1 MLKKGKVYANLYARI
16 LFVFLRIYE
25 FSNIVIN
32 GLFNVKLVIVMIC
45 CCRARAGTA
54 VRSGAP
60 GLCGE
65 SPQARAAAMFL
76 PLAQRLLPVDPGQQA
91 AASSQQLAPPAPLQR
106 ITLHQ
111 EGKI

>member
-1 MLKKGKVYANLYARI
+1 M
-16 LFVFLRIYE
+16 F
-25 FSNIVIN
+25 
-32 GLFNVKLVIVMIC
+32 C
-45 CCRARAGTA
+45 CFRARAGSA

-76 PLAQRLLPVDPGQQA
+76 PFAQRLLPVDPGQQA
-91 AASSQQLAPPAPLQR
+91 AASSQQLASPAPLQR

-111 EGKI
+111 EGTFSIQINNPTLRALTTLQVLFLTDFHSFS

>member
-1 MLKKGKVYANLYARI
+1 M
-16 LFVFLRIYE
+16 F
-25 FSNIVIN
+25 
-32 GLFNVKLVIVMIC
+32 

-76 PLAQRLLPVDPGQQA
+76 SLAQRLLPMDPGQQA

-106 ITLHQ
+106 IALHQ
-111 EGKI
+111 EGMFSITINHPTLRALTTLQVLFLTDFHSFSKGTGRMSLPGIIRSF